1 MIMSTVR
8 EISQDVVSRGI
19 HCLKVWPG
27 GSVTI
32 MYALY
37 ASIDRNVVNGS
48 PLIVI
53 LRRMVARVSMYES
66 ERVLGR
72 AVQGATE
79 EERRGQQRSG
89 RDRVNP
95 FWVLRFVP
103 WCGMRSSSVRGAGSV
118 RRLCGKGHLCLFD
131 SVETGR
137 PFRPLIRPDC
147 EDPRGLRRERGSLS
161 P

>member
-1 MIMSTVR
+1 MIMSTVSVR
-8 EISQDVVSRGI
+8 SAIVSRGI

-27 GSVTI
+27 GTVTI

-89 RDRVNP
+89 RV
-95 FWVLRFVP
+95 
-103 WCGMRSSSVRGAGSV
+103 
-118 RRLCGKGHLCLFD
+118 
-131 SVETGR
+131 
-137 PFRPLIRPDC
+137 
-147 EDPRGLRRERGSLS
+147 
-161 P
+161 